1 VYRRRIKR
9 TVAAVA
15 AFLGMPVID
24 DINKDGGL
32 ARGALALTTAIANE
46 VRKGAISLLK
56 ARTVF
61 KTARW
66 LVHDR
71 DSLAENAGTAEAAD
85 SFLKISEAVVR
96 HKSIRAGKVRP
107 FACGLSLLPTK
118 ARRALRQGL
127 EGSVFAFPGLPSE
140 GTTKRTNF
148 RNLGDEQ

>member
-1 VYRRRIKR
+1 VYRRRI
-9 TVAAVA
+9 TVA

-24 DINKDGGL
+24 EIDKDGGL
-32 ARGALALTTAIANE
+32 ARAALSLTTATANE
-46 VRKGAISLLK
+46 VRKGAISLQK

-71 DSLAENAGTAEAAD
+71 DSFAENAGTAEAAD
-85 SFLKISEAVVR
+85 SFLKISDAVVH

-118 ARRALRQGL
+118 ARRALRHGL
-127 EGSVFAFPGLPSE
+127 EGSVFAFPGLPSK

-148 RNLGDEQ
+148 RNLGREQ

>member
-1 VYRRRIKR
+1 
-9 TVAAVA
+9 
-15 AFLGMPVID
+15 MID
-24 DINKDGGL
+24 EIDKDGGL
-32 ARGALALTTAIANE
+32 ARAALALTTAIANE
-46 VRKGAISLLK
+46 VREDAISLQM

-71 DSLAENAGTAEAAD
+71 GSFAENAGTAEAAD
-85 SFLKISEAVVR
+85 RFLKMSEAVVR
-96 HKSIRAGKVRP
+96 HKSIRPGKARA

-127 EGSVFAFPGLPSE
+127 EGSFFAFPGLPSK

-148 RNLGDEQ
+148 RNLGREQ